1 MWLPIYKSPL
11 QLQLWL
17 EAWASGWGMGWLQG
31 LARNANWLSQRP
43 TRIGASPLLRESVRH
58 LKLNKNAPFSPP
70 KREGAKLLYL
80 RG

>member
-1 MWLPIYKSPL
+1 MWAPYTYDLPALRWLS
-11 QLQLWL
+11 LWH
-17 EAWASGWGMGWLQG
+17 SGWVTGWLTG
-31 LARNANWLSQRP
+31 LARNASWLSQRP

-58 LKLNKNAPFSPP
+58 LKLNENAPFSPP